1 MVFLIHIISHV
12 THKYADYF
20 PKQKGLRHSKLQ
32 LDKKPVEIKT
42 RNLNYLND
50 KSPVLNVSNP
60 SVVIVNPK
68 LLHWKAKPPKRSLSK
83 WTELLSLLNRR
94 SRKGSSEESRRSSR
108 GLFLI
113 LTCPSSVRYHQ
124 CGVLLLHD
132 RSYIRSSP
140 LLHCNIDNT

>member
-1 MVFLIHIISHV
+1 MKKKIPPSFFGLNLMVFLIHIISHV

-94 SRKGSSEESRRSSR
+94 SRKRGRSAA
-108 GLFLI
+108 FF
-113 LTCPSSVRYHQ
+113 
-124 CGVLLLHD
+124 
-132 RSYIRSSP
+132 
-140 LLHCNIDNT
+140 